1 MAGRV
6 HVCPREPL
14 SKDKFQQRL
23 AHAWGRVCR
32 SVGKGEM
39 ARCMGLSD
47 TKTIDRALGASN
59 LPEAHTIFN
68 ALVADET
75 ALDEVLADYGFRLAR
90 IDAAP
95 GLDLITLSGLC
106 ETAAELSE
114 ALKDGNRLHPETL
127 KVADTLRPHMPALIA
142 FLREADELRGG

>member
-23 AHAWGRVCR
+23 AKAWGRVCR
-32 SVGKGEM
+32 QIGKGEM
-39 ARCMGLSD
+39 ARGMGLGD

-68 ALVADET
+68 SLMADET
-75 ALDEVLADYGFRLAR
+75 ALDEVLAEYGFRLAR
-90 IDAAP
+90 IEAAA

-114 ALKDGNRLHPETL
+114 ALKDGNRVHPETL

-142 FLREADELRGG
+142 FLREADDLRGG